1 MAGLAA
7 RGVPG
12 APGPARRLAVLRPDV
27 IAKHWRSQR
36 QRRRYRRGKNNKA
49 TSKTAHSEEGR
60 LFDGRVLFGKVRV
73 GLGGV
78 VELRRRVGFGGCLRR
93 SSAATS
99 NYRRLEHQTSSRRL
113 FAKGEKR
120 DPRATG
126 SVVQPILRWHV
137 GVCGSAAGGV
147 CGGKCCPCVG
157 PGASTS
163 LVGGQGANKAPTT
176 MHSAPVTRAAMS
188 QCPPFGC
195 TTTTTT
201 EIRFAVQLL
210 CAPGAAQT

>member
-49 TSKTAHSEEGR
+49 TSKTAHSEEGP

-78 VELRRRVGFGGCLRR
+78 VELRRVGFGGCLRR
-93 SSAATS
+93 NSAATS
-99 NYRRLEHQTSSRRL
+99 NYRRLEH
-113 FAKGEKR
+113 
-120 DPRATG
+120 
-126 SVVQPILRWHV
+126 H
-137 GVCGSAAGGV
+137 
-147 CGGKCCPCVG
+147 
-157 PGASTS
+157 ST
-163 LVGGQGANKAPTT
+163 K
-176 MHSAPVTRAAMS
+176 SAP
-188 QCPPFGC
+188 
-195 TTTTTT
+195 
-201 EIRFAVQLL
+201 L
-210 CAPGAAQT
+210 CQRWEM